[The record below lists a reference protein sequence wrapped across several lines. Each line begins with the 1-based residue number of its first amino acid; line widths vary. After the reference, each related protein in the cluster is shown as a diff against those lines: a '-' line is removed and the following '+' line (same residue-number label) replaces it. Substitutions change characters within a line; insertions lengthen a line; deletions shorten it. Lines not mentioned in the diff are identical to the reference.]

1 MNVAN
6 ASDVRHAYMVN
17 GFGVM
22 DVGCTFQPVNIKTIT
37 QYFSMASQTRII
49 MNNCADT

>member
-6 ASDVRHAYMVN
+6 TSDVRHAYMVN

-49 MNNCADT
+49 MNNDADT

>member
-6 ASDVRHAYMVN
+6 AADVRHACMVT

-37 QYFSMASQTRII
+37 QYFSVASQTRIV
-49 MNNCADT
+49 MNNDADT